1 MTPAVVRQRVI
12 PFGGW
17 LASGIVFLLGF
28 VMLSLVFLQN
38 AHRPPAGPVAL
49 FFSILIPL
57 TLAGYTLLIGYV
69 YGDARR
75 RGMRYVMWTLLA
87 IFLFNGI
94 GVILYFILR
103 EPLLA
108 YCSKCGAG
116 VQPSHAFCPRCGAG
130 VQPAC
135 QACHRTIQPGWTH
148 CAWCGNQL

>member
-1 MTPAVVRQRVI
+1 MTPVVPRQRVI
-12 PFGGW
+12 PFAAWVTAGV
-17 LASGIVFLLGF
+17 VFLVGFLG
-28 VMLSLVFLQN
+28 LSLLFIMVHDVPVSFRFLV
-38 AHRPPAGPVAL
+38 P
-49 FFSILIPL
+49 ILVPL
-57 TLAGYTLLIGYV
+57 IWAGYTVLVGYV

-103 EPLLA
+103 EPLQV
-108 YCSKCGAG
+108 YCSRCGAG

-135 QACHRTIQPGWTH
+135 AACHRILQPGWTH

>member
-1 MTPAVVRQRVI
+1 MTPMIPSQRVV
-12 PFGGW
+12 PFGAWVTAGILFLVSFVTLSVIFLGNPDAPLW
-17 LASGIVFLLGF
+17 LKFLLIIVAPF
-28 VMLSLVFLQN
+28 F
-38 AHRPPAGPVAL
+38 AAGYTV
-49 FFSILIPL
+49 
-57 TLAGYTLLIGYV
+57 LAGYI

-87 IFLFNGI
+87 IFLGNGI

-108 YCSKCGAG
+108 YCSRCGAG
-116 VQPSHAFCPRCGAG
+116 VQSSHTFCPRCGAG

-135 QACHRTIQPGWTH
+135 PACHRILQTGWTH

>member
-1 MTPAVVRQRVI
+1 MTPVVPRQRVI

-17 LASGIVFLLGF
+17 VASGIVFLVCF
-28 VMLSLVFLQN
+28 ITLSLIFLGSQ
-38 AHRPPAGPVAL
+38 AAPEWLKFLLIVVA
-49 FFSILIPL
+49 PL
-57 TLAGYTLLIGYV
+57 LMAGYALLIGYV

-87 IFLFNGI
+87 IFLANGI
-94 GVILYFILR
+94 GIILYFILR

-108 YCSKCGAG
+108 YCSRCGAG
-116 VQPSHAFCPRCGAG
+116 VQPNHAFCPRCGGG

-135 QACHRTIQPGWTH
+135 QACHRTIQTGWTH